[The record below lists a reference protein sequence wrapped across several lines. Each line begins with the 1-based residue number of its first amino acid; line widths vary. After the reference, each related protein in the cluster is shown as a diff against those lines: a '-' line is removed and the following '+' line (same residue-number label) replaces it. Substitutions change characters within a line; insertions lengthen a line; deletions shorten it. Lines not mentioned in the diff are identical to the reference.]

1 MDVLIDKKKMEVS
14 VLSGDKVLKN
24 ESIDKETYGNLMRE
38 LSGDRVDM
46 LRTCA
51 KLFRPSRYKFIGVKK

>member
-24 ESIDKETYGNLMRE
+24 ESILRLLRALEI
-38 LSGDRVDM
+38 SM
-46 LRTCA
+46 L
-51 KLFRPSRYKFIGVKK
+51 LGII

>member
-24 ESIDKETYGNLMRE
+24 ESIDKERYGSLMRE
-38 LSGDRVDM
+38 LSGERVDM
-46 LRTCA
+46 LREATR
-51 KLFRPSRYKFIGVKK
+51 LFKPKSYKFIGVK